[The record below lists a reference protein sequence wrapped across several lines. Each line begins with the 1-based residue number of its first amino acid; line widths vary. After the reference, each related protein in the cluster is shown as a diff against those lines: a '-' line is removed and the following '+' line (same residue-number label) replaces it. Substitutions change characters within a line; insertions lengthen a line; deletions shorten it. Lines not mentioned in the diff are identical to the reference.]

1 MKDIIASI
9 ITSVLTALY
18 QPFWFSVILSVL
30 VLFFI
35 FFLIIMR
42 QAGEE
47 SGVLFQ
53 CGGSFLRAVLF
64 FENCFSW
71 LFIQPWSCS
80 VRCWTGICGWIHFLM
95 WWETGGSGNME
106 MMVPEILQR
115 SVLRIWCCLFLLRF
129 CCSGLQVSVAWK
141 IQLFGLRWGRD
152 WRSHLYSRCQLNPC
166 SCSWDLEHFRF
177 LIWHIILLAEVSAE
191 LFSGWDI
198 DWPKNENLHWQISC
212 NMLP

>member
-53 CGGSFLRAVLF
+53 YGGSFLRTVLF
-64 FENCFSW
+64 FENCFS
-71 LFIQPWSCS
+71 
-80 VRCWTGICGWIHFLM
+80 
-95 WWETGGSGNME
+95 
-106 MMVPEILQR
+106 
-115 SVLRIWCCLFLLRF
+115 
-129 CCSGLQVSVAWK
+129 
-141 IQLFGLRWGRD
+141 
-152 WRSHLYSRCQLNPC
+152 
-166 SCSWDLEHFRF
+166 
-177 LIWHIILLAEVSAE
+177 
-191 LFSGWDI
+191 
-198 DWPKNENLHWQISC
+198 
-212 NMLP
+212 